1 MGILKRFKEI
11 MAANINALL
20 DKAEDPAKMIDQ
32 YLRDMEEDLGEVK
45 AETAS
50 IMADEAKAK
59 RKVDELQKE
68 VDTLQNYAERAV
80 AAGNEADAREFLAQ
94 KAKVQVRLDDA
105 KKIYDVNAENAKK
118 MREMHDKLVSDIA
131 ELNARKDLIKAKV
144 AVAKAQEKVNDAT
157 SAVTGVTDTMN
168 SFAKMEE
175 KADHMLDEANA
186 MAELNMTSAQQ
197 SIEDLKDKYD
207 NDLNRPDI
215 DEEIKAIKEKLG
227 KE

>member
-11 MAANINALL
+11 MSANINALL

-32 YLRDMEEDLGEVK
+32 YLREMEEDLGEVK

-68 VDTLQNYAERAV
+68 IDTLQTYAEKAV
-80 AAGNEADAREFLAQ
+80 AAGNETDAREFLAQ
-94 KAKVQVRLDDA
+94 KQKVQVRLDDA
-105 KKIYDVNAENAKK
+105 KKIYDINAENSKK

-131 ELNARKDLIKAKV
+131 ELNAKRDLIKAKV
-144 AVAKAQEKVNDAT
+144 AVAKAQEKVNDAS
-157 SAVTGVTDTMN
+157 SAITGTTETMN
-168 SFAKMEE
+168 QFAKMEE

-186 MAELNMTSAQQ
+186 MAELNMSSAQQ

-207 NDLNRPDI
+207 NDLNSPSI
-215 DEEIKAIKEKLG
+215 DDELAAIKEKLG

>member
-1 MGILKRFKEI
+1 
-11 MAANINALL
+11 
-20 DKAEDPAKMIDQ
+20 
-32 YLRDMEEDLGEVK
+32 
-45 AETAS
+45 
-50 IMADEAKAK
+50 
-59 RKVDELQKE
+59 
-68 VDTLQNYAERAV
+68 
-80 AAGNEADAREFLAQ
+80 
-94 KAKVQVRLDDA
+94 
-105 KKIYDVNAENAKK
+105 
-118 MREMHDKLVSDIA
+118 
-131 ELNARKDLIKAKV
+131 
-144 AVAKAQEKVNDAT
+144 
-157 SAVTGVTDTMN
+157 MN